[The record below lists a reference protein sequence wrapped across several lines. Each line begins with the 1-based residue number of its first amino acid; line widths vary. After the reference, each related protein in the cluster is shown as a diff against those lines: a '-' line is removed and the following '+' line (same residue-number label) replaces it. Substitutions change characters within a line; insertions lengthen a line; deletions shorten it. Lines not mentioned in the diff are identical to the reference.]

1 MEMVTKAKT
10 KAQRRYAKRG
20 RPCKRDVA
28 RNDNGRIYEPK
39 EHQEAPDVLARR
51 KRVEL
56 FGGSLDDAGAQNR
69 GTVIGR
75 LMLSKEISEHQHSA
89 LQRFGELAARY
100 RTVMC
105 VPDSLKKT
113 SGGSAMSVP
122 NDDREIEI
130 RGKWRDVTRA
140 VNDAN
145 TYHTGNL
152 MGALQFVVIRDEFH
166 EHLVG
171 DVRIAANALV
181 RYYGIS

>member
-1 MEMVTKAKT
+1 MATKAKT
-10 KAQRRYAKRG
+10 KAQRRYTKRG

-39 EHQEAPDVLARR
+39 EPQEAPDVLARR
-51 KRVEL
+51 KRVAL
-56 FGGSLDDAGAQNR
+56 FGGSMDDAGSQDR

-75 LMLSKEISEHQHSA
+75 LKLSREISEQQHGA

-113 SGGSAMSVP
+113 SGGGVMSIP
-122 NDDREIEI
+122 DDASEIEV
-130 RGKWRDVTRA
+130 RGKWRDATRA
-140 VNDAN
+140 VQDAN
-145 TYHTGNL
+145 TYHPGNL
-152 MGALQFVVIRDEFH
+152 MAALQVMVIRDEFH

-171 DVRIAANALV
+171 DTRIAANALV